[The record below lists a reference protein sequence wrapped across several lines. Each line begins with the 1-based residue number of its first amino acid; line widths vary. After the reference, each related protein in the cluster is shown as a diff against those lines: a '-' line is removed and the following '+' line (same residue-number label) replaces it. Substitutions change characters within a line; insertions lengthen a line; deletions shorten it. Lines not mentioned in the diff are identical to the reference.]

1 MSRFAPAPWRRPAR
15 AQAAPAMPRHLLI
28 AAVLVALAGCGSE
41 PPLPPPGAQGPILV
55 RQWDERGERQV
66 VVKARSVRPTGGDLT
81 KALDAMSLQ
90 SVLMCAPFA
99 DGVVYGVTPSA
110 RFAQGG
116 ERVFELPEPGAPAA
130 ASVAIAGIFK
140 GSPITGRAARAWLRR
155 ADQALILEQVE
166 LVEMAKGGLLT
177 TSPQI
182 VLRQGEQLALPGE
195 RGRTTHDRAPAAVIA
210 ALAAL
215 PRPLV
220 LPELTAK

>member
-1 MSRFAPAPWRRPAR
+1 
-15 AQAAPAMPRHLLI
+15 MPRPLLLA
-28 AAVLVALAGCGSE
+28 AAVVLLGGCASE

-66 VVKARSVRPTGGDLT
+66 VVKARSIHPAGGDLS
-81 KALDAMSLQ
+81 KALDEMSLEE
-90 SVLMCAPFA
+90 VLVRAPFA
-99 DGVVYGVTPSA
+99 DGVVYGATPSA

-116 ERVFELPEPGAPAA
+116 ERVFEMPEPGAPAA
-130 ASVAIAGIFK
+130 ASVAIAGIYQ
-140 GSPITGRAARAWLRR
+140 GSPITGRAERAWLRR
-155 ADQALILEQVE
+155 ADQALILERVE

-177 TSPQI
+177 ISPLV
-182 VLRQGEQLALPGE
+182 VLRQGEQLEMPGE

-215 PRPLV
+215 PRPLE